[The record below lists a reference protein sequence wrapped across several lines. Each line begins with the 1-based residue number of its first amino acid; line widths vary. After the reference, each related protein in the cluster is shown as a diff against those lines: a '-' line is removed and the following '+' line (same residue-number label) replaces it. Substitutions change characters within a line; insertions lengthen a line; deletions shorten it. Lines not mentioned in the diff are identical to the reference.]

1 MGIENAT
8 VILLAGGF
16 GKRVRHLHPDLPKPL
31 IRVAGRP
38 FIDWICGYWAG
49 QGIRRII
56 VSLGHLAGVAERHFQ
71 SADWGDVEI
80 LTVREEEPLGT
91 AGAIVHAAR
100 THACGDPFIVAN
112 ADSLVFGPVA
122 EAWAL
127 IETDPHN
134 TRSERE
140 NAPSEPGTQVT
151 GQASDQKSNDER
163 NQASI
168 RVSEQ
173 DSNQAS
179 HPKSNQRP
187 KQSKSHEDKL
197 PAASPCEGVI
207 LGREVADAS
216 RYGSLR
222 TNDRGR
228 LLGFQEKQPGGSEEK
243 QPGKALVNA
252 GVYLLRKSLLERFP
266 NRTPLSLE
274 LDVFPALLEAD
285 ADLRVHPV
293 AGDFLDIG
301 TPQDLQRAS
310 RFIERH
316 RAELEFSAR
325 LVFRN
330 PQ

>member
-80 LTVREEEPLGT
+80 LTVREDEPLGT

-100 THACGDPFIVAN
+100 KHDCGDPFIVAN
-112 ADSLVFGPVA
+112 ADSLVFGSVS
-122 EAWAL
+122 EAWEL
-127 IETDPHN
+127 IEADPQN
-134 TRSERE
+134 APSEPE

-151 GQASDQKSNDER
+151 GQASDQKSN
-163 NQASI
+163 QG
-168 RVSEQ
+168 
-173 DSNQAS
+173 S

-187 KQSKSHEDKL
+187 IQPKSHEGTF
-197 PAASPCEGVI
+197 PATSPCDGVI
-207 LGREVADAS
+207 LGREVPDAS

-228 LLGFQEKQPGGSEEK
+228 LLGFQEKQPDGSEEK
-243 QPGKALVNA
+243 QPGKALINA

-274 LDVFPALLEAD
+274 LDVFPALLEAGV
-285 ADLRVHPV
+285 DLRVHPV

-316 RAELEFSAR
+316 RAELEFSER
-325 LVFRN
+325 PVFRN